1 MELDNLQSEFIRLA
15 REIQAPSKLIVF
27 RTKPEEKG
35 GSHVEFEGGKFYYVT
50 VVPQMREV
58 ERRQASSF
66 DEILYWLI
74 NDLTLAMAAQELNNR
89 IDDHDF
95 FADLLSYHVDLI
107 SRLMPEW
114 GEITKKEY
122 ETILPRLRPHLPPAP
137 AVSNPAS
144 PEMGHLNL
152 NPFLPYPRAGVGSS
166 KKNSSPDPIPP
177 ETIHDEPSQE
187 IQIFAENLDLLELEF
202 KALQHELADLKSL
215 KVEIEKELKDFASR
229 YDLELGEIILK
240 LLDLRAQFSES
251 RKDNPDSEKEAR
263 RAKND
268 YEEYK
273 SKLESAEVNDKLG
286 LSPAEQAELKKAF
299 RMASKLCHPDIAAHD
314 EKEHANQIFINLK
327 NAYEKD
333 NLLKVKEILHNLQI
347 NGLDMNFERG
357 ASGRAALEQQLHNL
371 KTEISKI
378 RDEIKQI
385 RKTESYRIFYST
397 KDMDAYFEIKRMEI
411 EKEISVLLS
420 QYGTSG

>member
-58 ERRQASSF
+58 EKRQASSF

-95 FADLLSYHVDLI
+95 FADLFSYHVDLI

-137 AVSNPAS
+137 PVSNPAS

-152 NPFLPYPRAGVGSS
+152 NPFPPYSRAGVGSS
-166 KKNSSPDPIPP
+166 KKNSTPDPIPP

-273 SKLESAEVNDKLG
+273 SKLQSAEVNEKLD
-286 LSPAEQAELKKAF
+286 LSPTEQAELKKAF
-299 RMASKLCHPDIAAHD
+299 RMASKLCHPDIVAHD
-314 EKEHANQIFINLK
+314 EKGQANQIFINLK
-327 NAYEKD
+327 NAYEKN
-333 NLLKVKEILHNLQI
+333 NLLKVNEILRNLQI
-347 NGLDMNFERG
+347 NGLDMNFECG
-357 ASGRAALEQQLHNL
+357 ASDRAVLEQKIRDI
-371 KTEISKI
+371 KTEISQI

-397 KDMDAYFEIKRMEI
+397 NDISAYFKVKRVEI
-411 EKEISVLLS
+411 EKEISILRS
-420 QYGTSG
+420 HNGTSG

>member
-1 MELDNLQSEFIRLA
+1 MELNNLQSEFIRLA
-15 REIQAPSKLIVF
+15 REIQAPTKLIVF

-35 GSHVEFEGGKFYYVT
+35 GSHVEIEGGKFYYVT
-50 VVPQMREV
+50 VVPEMRQV

-74 NDLTLAMAAQELNNR
+74 NDLTLAMAAEELNNR
-89 IDDHDF
+89 IDDHDC
-95 FADLLSYHVDLI
+95 AAAILSYHVELI

-122 ETILPRLRPHLPPAP
+122 EMILPRLRPHLPPAP
-137 AVSNPAS
+137 PVSNPTS

-152 NPFLPYPRAGVGSS
+152 NPFLPNQRGGVGSS
-166 KKNSSPDPIPP
+166 KKNSSTDPISP
-177 ETIHDEPSQE
+177 ETIQDEPSQE

-251 RKDNPDSEKEAR
+251 KNDNPDTEKEAR

-273 SKLESAEVNDKLG
+273 SKLESAEVSAKLD
-286 LSPAEQAELKKAF
+286 LSTAEQAELKKAF
-299 RMASKLCHPDIAAHD
+299 RMASKLCHPDIVAHD
-314 EKEHANQIFINLK
+314 EKERANQIFINLK
-327 NAYEKD
+327 IAYEKN
-333 NLLKVKEILHNLQI
+333 NLLKVNEILRNLQI

-357 ASGRAALEQQLHNL
+357 ASGRAALEQQLHDL
-371 KTEISKI
+371 KNEISKI
-378 RDEIKQI
+378 RDEINKI
-385 RKTESYRIFYST
+385 RKTESYRILYST
-397 KDMDAYFEIKRMEI
+397 KDINAYFKVKRVEI
-411 EKEISVLLS
+411 EKEISILRS
-420 QYGTSG
+420 HNGTSG